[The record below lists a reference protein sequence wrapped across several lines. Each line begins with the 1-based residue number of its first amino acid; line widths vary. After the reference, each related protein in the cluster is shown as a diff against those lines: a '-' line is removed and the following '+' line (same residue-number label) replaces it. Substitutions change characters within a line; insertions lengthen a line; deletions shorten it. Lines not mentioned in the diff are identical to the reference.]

1 MKRVLLLFFIML
13 FAIPLLAQ
21 QEHETKSEIK
31 ELTEFHDVIY
41 QIWHTAWPEKNVDLL
56 KSLLP
61 DVEKGFSKIKAAQ
74 LPGILRDKKEKWNE
88 GLKKFEASVNA
99 YKEAAT
105 KNDAQTFLNAAEKL
119 HSDYEALV
127 RVIKP
132 MVKEMDAFHQDLY
145 LLYHYYNPEFNYD
158 KIVSTVESLNL
169 KMNDL
174 MNVKLSKKLEAKQEK
189 FDAAKESLKDALD
202 ELTIVVKKGKDK
214 EAIDKAVDKTH
225 SKYEELEKIFD

>member
-1 MKRVLLLFFIML
+1 
-13 FAIPLLAQ
+13 
-21 QEHETKSEIK
+21 
-31 ELTEFHDVIY
+31 
-41 QIWHTAWPEKNVDLL
+41 
-56 KSLLP
+56 
-61 DVEKGFSKIKAAQ
+61 
-74 LPGILRDKKEKWNE
+74 
-88 GLKKFEASVNA
+88 
-99 YKEAAT
+99 
-105 KNDAQTFLNAAEKL
+105 
-119 HSDYEALV
+119 
-127 RVIKP
+127 

-174 MNVKLSKKLEAKQEK
+174 MNVKLSKKLETKQEK